1 MFSVLIVLK
10 KEIFNIKIMMR
21 HLKNLNLNKI
31 KASFLHY
38 INKLTL

>member
-1 MFSVLIVLK
+1 
-10 KEIFNIKIMMR
+10 MMR

-31 KASFLHY
+31 KASFLHL